1 LTRARRRLEGSLSRC
16 LIGGGHGPGAGPPG
30 GESPGFHAF
39 RHTCATIL
47 FRQGWNAVQV
57 QRWLGHH
64 KPSFTLDT
72 YVHLLDED
80 VPEPSFFDAIAPMKP
95 PRLKKSKTSTS
106 STSTE
111 PAIPIHNG
119 RHRPA
124 ASDQIIPMSGAA
136 IELPHP
142 TAKIT
147 SSTDPSQSTLSVE
160 EVSEWQPKAKMK
172 AAKKPAI
179 PLSAA
184 AANPMSSTPPR

>member
-179 PLSAA
+179 RPARPLR
-184 AANPMSSTPPR
+184 TR